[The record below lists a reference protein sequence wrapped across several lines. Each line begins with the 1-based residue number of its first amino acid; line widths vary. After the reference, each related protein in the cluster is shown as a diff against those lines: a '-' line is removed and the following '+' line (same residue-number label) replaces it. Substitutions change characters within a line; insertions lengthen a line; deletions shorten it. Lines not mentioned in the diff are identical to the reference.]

1 VKKRK
6 NVTKTHQKKRNKKG
20 STYILGGMQINFGGF
35 EFKFGV
41 WNIENG
47 QVGSKTSSPFNS
59 IQVLLFI

>member
-6 NVTKTHQKKRNKKG
+6 KSDKNTHTKRNKKG

-47 QVGSKTSSPFNS
+47 QVGSKVSLPFNS
-59 IQVLLFI
+59 IQILLFI